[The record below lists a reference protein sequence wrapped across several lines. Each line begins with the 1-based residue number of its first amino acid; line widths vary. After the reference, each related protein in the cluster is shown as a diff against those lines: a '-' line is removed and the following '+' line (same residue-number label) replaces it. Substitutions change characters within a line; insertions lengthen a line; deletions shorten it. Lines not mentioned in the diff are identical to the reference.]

1 MSRLEN
7 PTVSSDKSFSYIEII
22 IKFFKKYWFY
32 ITIPLVIFLFFINEM
47 LAIVSGL
54 ILVFILILYYLIT
67 SNFKFTIIKLM
78 DNFEIIDDQQVSEE
92 LLVPLVDVRKNMR
105 IISKKAK
112 KKPWIV
118 VCINNR
124 CIFYNIDFINKFIEL
139 YNSGLDEKGI
149 YKSLVKDFPIRSR
162 AEIKAIEEKLLSRK
176 KIIVRDFLKNKSS
189 YESKL

>member
-54 ILVFILILYYLIT
+54 ILVFILIIYYLIT